1 MTTYNNSTNPLPE
14 MFAGLSPFMVNTLL
28 ELGFMP
34 KETADLLRYA
44 DEIDDHPDWSEAST
58 DEITLHFVRLEAD
71 YILSGLG
78 VKQS

>member
-1 MTTYNNSTNPLPE
+1 MAIYNTDAITE
-14 MFAGLSPFMVNTLL
+14 
-28 ELGFMP
+28 
-34 KETADLLRYA
+34 
-44 DEIDDHPDWSEAST
+44 DEAIT

>member
-1 MTTYNNSTNPLPE
+1 MAIYN
-14 MFAGLSPFMVNTLL
+14 
-28 ELGFMP
+28 
-34 KETADLLRYA
+34 
-44 DEIDDHPDWSEAST
+44 T